1 MKKNILVLF
10 VLILLSGCTSTSNVI
25 VSEEGKVTEEVI
37 LSENKSN
44 FPSDS
49 YVKNMIDNY
58 LQLYE
63 EDMEGYNY
71 EDISDKNYLKV
82 RLSKKFDNICSY
94 FNDSSFVKK
103 ALSNV
108 SCKKVNNTYEIKADV
123 NSLSCEGDCL
133 EGPLVDNID
142 FFLKLPNSAIL
153 ENADEVENNT
163 YAWHISGN
171 DLNNINLIINNPN
184 IEKVHNKQESNK
196 NIYIIIGVII
206 FIIILIL
213 LFIIY
218 LVKKYKKNRFEY

>member
-1 MKKNILVLF
+1 MKKIILVLF

-196 NIYIIIGVII
+196 NIYIIICVII

>member
-1 MKKNILVLF
+1 MKKIILVLF

-171 DLNNINLIINNPN
+171 DLNNINLIIDNPN

>member
-1 MKKNILVLF
+1 MKKIILVLF

-82 RLSKKFDNICSY
+82 RLSKKFDNICFY

>member
-1 MKKNILVLF
+1 MKKIILVLF